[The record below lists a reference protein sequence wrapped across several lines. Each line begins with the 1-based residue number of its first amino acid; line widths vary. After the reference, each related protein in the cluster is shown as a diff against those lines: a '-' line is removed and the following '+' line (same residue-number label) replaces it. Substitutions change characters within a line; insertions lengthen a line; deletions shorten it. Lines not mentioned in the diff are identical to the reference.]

1 MTKVTSKFLFFII
14 MGSNTEKSEAGAVR
28 ISGFNVTSDVE
39 VTQSVEC
46 NQMVTGDELSVV
58 DGNGTILFT
67 GLRGFMP
74 LGGSDFLIRQKD
86 GQWVLIRKGKQI
98 RLKKVNLQHEGLA
111 LLFDERGKL
120 HYNQESPHYRSIS
133 A

>member
-1 MTKVTSKFLFFII
+1 
-14 MGSNTEKSEAGAVR
+14 MGSNTEKNEAGAVR
-28 ISGFNVTSDVE
+28 ILGFRVTSKVE
-39 VTQSVEC
+39 VVRNVEC
-46 NQMVTGDELSVV
+46 NQMVTGDELSVT
-58 DGNGTILFT
+58 DGTGQILFT

-74 LGGSDFLIRQKD
+74 LGGTDFLIRQSD

-98 RLKKVNLQHEGLA
+98 RLKKVNLHHEGLA

>member
-1 MTKVTSKFLFFII
+1 MISN
-14 MGSNTEKSEAGAVR
+14 SNTEKSEAGAVR
-28 ISGFNVTSDVE
+28 ILGFQVTSDVE
-39 VTQSVEC
+39 VCKSVDC
-46 NQMVTGDELSVV
+46 NQMVTGDELSVT
-58 DGNGTILFT
+58 DGTGNVLFT

-74 LGGSDFLIRQKD
+74 LSDIDFLIRQKD
-86 GQWVLIRKGKQI
+86 GNWVLVRKGKQI
-98 RLKKVNLQHEGLA
+98 RLKKVNLHHEGLA